1 MDQEQEFVRQLRFRF
16 VDLAGSLGSGRTFA
30 HSGNPSTRAVVTW
43 SVDWARSAW
52 DANNWAFAQ
61 GLFRGR
67 EFYVPYDSVEP
78 AEGQPRQ
85 FGATFRVADEWVGRF
100 AEMFT
105 ERHLPGASQLHPE
118 LARAD
123 QDKWHGQIQ
132 GL

>member
-1 MDQEQEFVRQLRFRF
+1 MEQDFVRQLRFRY
-16 VDLAGSLGSGRTFA
+16 VGATGAIGSGRAFA
-30 HSGNPSTRAVVTW
+30 HSGNPNTHALVTW

-67 EFYVPYDSVEP
+67 EFAVPFESIEP
-78 AEGQPRQ
+78 ALDDRNNGWSKLYRI
-85 FGATFRVADEWVGRF
+85 ADEWVGRF
-100 AEMFT
+100 AEMFA

-123 QDKWHGQIQ
+123 QDKWHSQIA

>member
-16 VDLAGSLGSGRTFA
+16 VDLAGSLGSGRAFA
-30 HSGNPSTRAVVTW
+30 HRNNPSTQAVVTW

-78 AEGQPRQ
+78 ADGEPRQ
-85 FGATFRVADEWVGRF
+85 FGATFRVADAWLGRF
-100 AEMFT
+100 AEMFA
-105 ERHLPGASQLHPE
+105 EPRLPGVSQLKPE

-123 QDKWHGQIQ
+123 QDKWHSQIE

>member
-1 MDQEQEFVRQLRFRF
+1 MEQEQEFVRQLRFRF
-16 VDLAGSLGSGRTFA
+16 VDLAGSLGSGRAFA
-30 HSGNPSTRAVVTW
+30 HRNNPSTQAVVTW

-67 EFYVPYDSVEP
+67 EFFVPRESVCP
-78 AEGQPRQ
+78 AEGEPWQ

-100 AEMFT
+100 AEMFA
-105 ERHLPGASQLHPE
+105 ERHDPSISQLVPE
-118 LARAD
+118 LARVD
-123 QDKWHGQIQ
+123 QAKWHGQIE